1 MKTFKQFN
9 EGMDREVKAIAKKFK
24 KIIQDIRR
32 GYMDI
37 TDRGAKKLY
46 AAVHG
51 YLMNNEPG
59 DWDDVDFA
67 DEKISDF
74 IHDVKGPLGKV

>member
-24 KIIQDIRR
+24 KVIQDIRR
-32 GYMDI
+32 GYMDV

-67 DEKISDF
+67 DEMISDF

>member
-24 KIIQDIRR
+24 KVIQDIRR

-37 TDRGAKKLY
+37 TDKGSEKLY

-67 DEKISDF
+67 DEMISDF